1 MIITVNEHH
10 SENYMLLGLNIAFYR
25 KKKGLTQEALAEII
39 GISRTH
45 LSNIEATKVEKSL
58 SLGVLFDIS
67 TALGVE
73 VGKLFEIR

>member
-1 MIITVNEHH
+1 MEQEH
-10 SENYMLLGLNIAFYR
+10 SEKYIALGLNIAFYR
-25 KKKGLTQEALAEII
+25 KKKGLTQEVLAEKV

-58 SLGVLFDIS
+58 SLEVLFNIAD
-67 TALGVE
+67 ALGVE

>member
-1 MIITVNEHH
+1 MNEHH

-67 TALGVE
+67 AALGVE